1 MFNTLKK
8 DVSRAKT
15 AYQQGAGLVGTLFTF
30 FCGRCTT
37 FAILF
42 TVVGIVQEFRGKLDM
57 NFVALVGA
65 VQALLVIHSTKQDW
79 NDQAQAQTQAT
90 TVVNNVTVDNPPL
103 SPKS

>member
-57 NFVALVGA
+57 TFVAFVGA
-65 VQALLVIHSTKQDW
+65 IQSLLLAHSYKQDLS
-79 NDQAQAQTQAT
+79 DQAQAQST
-90 TVVNNVTVDNPPL
+90 TVVNNVTVDPTQVPPH
-103 SPKS
+103 